1 MLHNTNPQK
10 KYVNWPWTWND
21 LDLDL
26 KRNSPVIYTFIKY
39 ISLKLVF
46 RYSNLFMNYCF
57 LLDVKIPFGLEDIN
71 VYDLDLLLTLTFRLH
86 LTIFRKASCKIC
98 FKNFRRRN
106 VKINLCSLQIQKNG
120 LPCIKN
126 GRDIV
131 NWKHVPKMGT
141 LGVKGVNIR
150 IVLTVGISLIF

>member
-1 MLHNTNPQK
+1 MKAMCYWIPNLPK
-10 KYVNWPWTWND
+10 KYVNWPWPWND
-21 LDLDL
+21 LDQ
-26 KRNSPVIYTFIKY
+26 KRNSTVIYTFIKY

-98 FKNFRRRN
+98 LSKYFFRNFFQRN
-106 VKINLCSLQIQKNG
+106 VKINLCSLQIQKMVY
-120 LPCIKN
+120 L
-126 GRDIV
+126 V
-131 NWKHVPKMGT
+131 QKMAE
-141 LGVKGVNIR
+141 L
-150 IVLTVGISLIF
+150 